1 VERLLLDV
9 QPDQHSLITDAAQE
23 LIKAGGKRIRAAI
36 CLLSAGIFEADPE
49 ISLALA
55 AGIEMLH
62 TATLVHDDI
71 IDESVIRRG
80 KPTLNAKR
88 DPKLS
93 VLIGDY
99 FFARAAN
106 LVAETDNLDIM
117 KQFSATLM
125 TILNGE
131 VDQQFTRWQLDRQ
144 GYTKRIYAKTGAMFV
159 LAAKSAAILGDATP
173 QEILALE
180 NYGHFTGIA
189 FQVVDDILDFTS
201 EQTRLGKP
209 VGGDLREGIFTLPVL
224 LYADRY
230 PQDPDLKLLLKV
242 QDGNHPAV
250 GRLINSIRR
259 SGIID
264 DALGEAKEL
273 VSRGQLA
280 LTELPQSQFTEALYS
295 MGNTVV
301 ERVT

>member
-1 VERLLLDV
+1 L
-9 QPDQHSLITDAAQE
+9 
-23 LIKAGGKRIRAAI
+23 K
-36 CLLSAGIFEADPE
+36 
-49 ISLALA
+49 
-55 AGIEMLH
+55 
-62 TATLVHDDI
+62 
-71 IDESVIRRG
+71 
-80 KPTLNAKR
+80 
-88 DPKLS
+88 
-93 VLIGDY
+93 
-99 FFARAAN
+99 
-106 LVAETDNLDIM
+106 
-117 KQFSATLM
+117 
-125 TILNGE
+125 GE

-159 LAAKSAAILGDATP
+159 LASKSAAILGNATP
-173 QEILALE
+173 QEIMALE
-180 NYGHFTGIA
+180 NYGHYTGIA

-230 PQDPDLKLLLKV
+230 PQDPDLKLLRQI

-264 DALGEAKEL
+264 DALGEAREL
-273 VSRGQLA
+273 VSRGQIA
-280 LTELPQSQFTEALYS
+280 IRELPQSQFTEALYS

-301 ERVT
+301 ERAA

>member
-1 VERLLLDV
+1 
-9 QPDQHSLITDAAQE
+9 
-23 LIKAGGKRIRAAI
+23 
-36 CLLSAGIFEADPE
+36 
-49 ISLALA
+49 
-55 AGIEMLH
+55 
-62 TATLVHDDI
+62 
-71 IDESVIRRG
+71 
-80 KPTLNAKR
+80 
-88 DPKLS
+88 
-93 VLIGDY
+93 
-99 FFARAAN
+99 
-106 LVAETDNLDIM
+106 
-117 KQFSATLM
+117 
-125 TILNGE
+125 
-131 VDQQFTRWQLDRQ
+131 
-144 GYTKRIYAKTGAMFV
+144 
-159 LAAKSAAILGDATP
+159 
-173 QEILALE
+173 
-180 NYGHFTGIA
+180 
-189 FQVVDDILDFTS
+189 
-201 EQTRLGKP
+201 LGKP